1 MLRILLTTIF
11 VFYQLISFCQ
21 ISSDS
26 LKSAKDE
33 YNLDFEKLIPNTKF
47 ASKWFSIDNSK
58 GVSIITDTTEKHGG
72 QHSLLIENLNNDGPA
87 KYTQSGIFIPS
98 KYEGREVEIR
108 LYAKLKDVAH
118 HVDFS
123 IRIDDQDY
131 DMLQY
136 KNSLKTRISGNVDWQ
151 QYSLTLPLNH
161 NVRRI
166 CFWPTLYGSGKL
178 WIDDVQILIDGV
190 DISQAKIKPDY
201 NPNTPQPINYGGNTA
216 AAGRVK
222 VKDAELYYET
232 YGKGEPLLLLHGNS
246 QSISVFKKQIKAFSK
261 IYKVIAVDTRGQGK
275 STDSSTQPL
284 SYDLYAE
291 DMKTL
296 LDSLHI
302 SKTNILGW
310 SDGGNTGLIMA
321 AKYPTYIKKLAVTGA
336 CTNPNE
342 AVSTSTLEEVSKAIE
357 SLKTRQDVKSK
368 YQVRL
373 FTMLLTEP
381 HITAFDLKKIKAPVL
396 VMAGEKD
403 MILEKHTKFIAAN
416 ISKSQLFIFKGASHY
431 VPVEMVSEFNNK
443 VLLFLDK

>member
-1 MLRILLTTIF
+1 MLRILLTTFF

-21 ISSDS
+21 TSSDS
-26 LKSAKDE
+26 LKYAKDE
-33 YNLDFEKLIPNTKF
+33 YNLGFEKLKPGTKLLEGWSLGTSGSGYKV
-47 ASKWFSIDNSK
+47 AIDS
-58 GVSIITDTTEKHGG
+58 TEKHDGKYA
-72 QHSLLIENLNNDGPA
+72 LLIAKVDEKIKSAYDFSKLILPA
-87 KYTQSGIFIPS
+87 KYEGSEIEIKFYMKLENVD
-98 KYEGREVEIR
+98 KY
-108 LYAKLKDVAH
+108 
-118 HVDFS
+118 VDFPFW
-123 IRIDDQDY
+123 IEDEDNG
-131 DMLQY
+131 MLQY
-136 KNSLKTRISGNVDWQ
+136 TNLLTTKIKGTKEWQLYRLKLSLHKEASKI
-151 QYSLTLPLNH
+151 YLFPA
-161 NVRRI
+161 
-166 CFWPTLYGSGKL
+166 LYGTGKL
-178 WIDDVQILIDGV
+178 WVDDIQILIDGV
-190 DISQAKIKPDY
+190 DISQAKIKTDY
-201 NPNTPQPINYGGNTA
+201 NPNGPQLINYGNNTA
-216 AAGRVK
+216 ASGKVK

-232 YGKGEPLLLLHGNS
+232 YGRGEPLLLLHGNS

-302 SKTNILGW
+302 RKTNILGW

-342 AVSTSTLEEVSKAIE
+342 AVSASTLEEVSKAIE

-431 VPVEMVSEFNNK
+431 VPVEMVSEFNTK

>member
-11 VFYQLISFCQ
+11 VFYQLTSFCQ
-21 ISSDS
+21 TSTDS
-26 LKSAKDE
+26 LKPVKDE
-33 YNLDFEKLIPNTKF
+33 YNLGFEKTVPKSKSSVGWSTGTTK
-47 ASKWFSIDNSK
+47 SGYKVEIDSTQK
-58 GVSIITDTTEKHGG
+58 YTGKY
-72 QHSLLIENLNNDGPA
+72 SLLIENIA
-87 KYTQSGIFIPS
+87 KDVESNYAMSNLIIPS
-98 KYEGREVEIR
+98 KFEGKEVEIKFY
-108 LYAKLKDVAH
+108 LKLE
-118 HVDFS
+118 HVTGHADFPF
-123 IRIDDQDY
+123 RIDDEDNDKLQFTNLLANRIYGTQDW
-131 DMLQY
+131 
-136 KNSLKTRISGNVDWQ
+136 K
-151 QYSLTLPLNH
+151 QYSLKLPLQKEATK
-161 NVRRI
+161 I
-166 CFWPTLYGSGKL
+166 YLFPMLYGPGKL
-178 WIDDVQILIDGV
+178 WLDDVQILIDGV

-201 NPNTPQPINYGGNTA
+201 NPNAPQAINYGSNATA
-216 AAGRVK
+216 SGRVK

-431 VPVEMVSEFNNK
+431 VPVEMVSEFNTK
-443 VLLFLDK
+443 VLAFLDK

>member
-1 MLRILLTTIF
+1 MLRSIFTIVF
-11 VFYQLISFCQ
+11 AFYQLSSFSQ
-21 ISSDS
+21 TSSDS
-26 LKSAKDE
+26 LKYAADE
-33 YNLDFEKLIPNTKF
+33 YNLGFEKLISNTKF

-58 GVSIITDTTEKHGG
+58 GVMIITDTIEKHSG
-72 QHSLLIENLNNDGPA
+72 QHSLLIENLNSDGAA
-87 KYTQSGIFIPS
+87 KYVQSGIFILS

-123 IRIDDQDY
+123 VRIDDQDY

-136 KNSLKTRISGNVDWQ
+136 KNSLKTRISGNRDWQ
-151 QYSLTLPLNH
+151 QYSLILPLSH
-161 NVRRI
+161 DARRI
-166 CFWPTLYGSGKL
+166 CFWPALYGSGKL
-178 WIDDVQILIDGV
+178 WIDDVQVLIDGV
-190 DISQAKIKPDY
+190 DISQAKIKLDY
-201 NPNTPQPINYGGNTA
+201 DPNAPQPINYGGNTA
-216 AAGRVK
+216 ASGKVK

-246 QSISVFKKQIKAFSK
+246 QSINVFKKQIKTFAK
-261 IYKVIAVDTRGQGK
+261 TYKVIAVDTRGQGK
-275 STDSSTQPL
+275 STDSSVGPL

-321 AKYPTYIKKLAVTGA
+321 AKYPTYVKKLAVTGA

-342 AVSTSTLEEVSKAIE
+342 AVSASTLEEVSKAIE
-357 SLKTRQDVKSK
+357 SLKTKQDVKSK

-381 HITAFDLKKIKAPVL
+381 HITALDLKHIKAPVL

-416 ISKSQLFIFKGASHY
+416 IPKSQLFIFKGASHY
-431 VPVEMVSEFNNK
+431 VPVEMVSEFNTK
-443 VLLFLDK
+443 VLSFLDK

>member
-1 MLRILLTTIF
+1 MLRTLLTTVF

-21 ISSDS
+21 TSSDS
-26 LKSAKDE
+26 LKHVKDD
-33 YNLDFEKLIPNTKF
+33 YNLGFEKLIPNTKF

-58 GVSIITDTTEKHGG
+58 GVSIITDTTEKHSG
-72 QHSLLIENLNNDGPA
+72 QHSLLIENLNSDGA
-87 KYTQSGIFIPS
+87 TKYTQSGIFIPS
-98 KYEGREVEIR
+98 KYEGHEVEIR

-123 IRIDDQDY
+123 VRIDDQDY
-131 DMLQY
+131 DMLQF
-136 KNSLKTRISGNVDWQ
+136 KNSLKTQISGDRDWQ
-151 QYSLTLPLNH
+151 QYSLVLPLSRDA
-161 NVRRI
+161 RRI
-166 CFWPTLYGSGKL
+166 CFWPALYGSGKL
-178 WIDDVQILIDGV
+178 WIDDVQVLIDGI
-190 DISQAKIKPDY
+190 DISQAKIKVDY
-201 NPNTPQPINYGGNTA
+201 NPNAPQPINYGGNTA

-232 YGKGEPLLLLHGNS
+232 YGKGDPLLLLHGNS
-246 QSISVFKKQIKAFSK
+246 QSISVFKKQIKTFAK
-261 IYKVIAVDTRGQGK
+261 TYKVIAVDTRGQGK
-275 STDSSTQPL
+275 STDASTGPL
-284 SYDLYAE
+284 SYDLYAD
-291 DMKTL
+291 DMKIL
-296 LDSLHI
+296 LDSLNI

-321 AKYPTYIKKLAVTGA
+321 AKYPTYINKLAVTGA

-381 HITAFDLKKIKAPVL
+381 HITALDLKNIKAPVL

-416 ISKSQLFIFKGASHY
+416 IPKSQLFIFKGASHY
-431 VPVEMVSEFNNK
+431 VPVEKVSEFNTE
-443 VLLFLDK
+443 VLTFLNQ